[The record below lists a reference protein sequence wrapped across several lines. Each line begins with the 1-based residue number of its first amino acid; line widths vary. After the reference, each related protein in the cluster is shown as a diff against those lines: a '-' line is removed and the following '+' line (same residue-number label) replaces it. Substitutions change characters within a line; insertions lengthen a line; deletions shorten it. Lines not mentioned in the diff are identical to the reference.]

1 MLIWKHYYFLFFLFS
16 ICTHIHIFIFFLF
29 LLRLLLNIYIVGV
42 DICGNSLLQFIV
54 LLWRWISLSSHF
66 LISKFHAIKVSFDFV
81 IVIGWTGCLINI
93 SHSPLYSSCL
103 DCPVCCI
110 IEKFILKSLM
120 LLIFISFI
128 KECLIR
134 SCKQVI
140 CHYNWLLYLQ
150 VFSLSHLLVNHGCSF
165 FILFVRALLITS
177 LGC

>member
-29 LLRLLLNIYIVGV
+29 LLLLLNIYIVGV

-66 LISKFHAIKVSFDFV
+66 LISKFHAIKVFFDFV
-81 IVIGWTGCLINI
+81 IVIGWTSCLIHI

-140 CHYNWLLYLQ
+140 CHYNWLLYL
-150 VFSLSHLLVNHGCSF
+150 
-165 FILFVRALLITS
+165 
-177 LGC
+177 